1 MVIDVLVEVGGVEGI
16 EAVDQTRHHDFFV
29 GVDLDLILE
38 VLLLEAVGTKDS
50 PLEKVQVVLLFE
62 EFSLFALGLELVFEV
77 TGFFHDH
84 LDFLSVL

>member
-1 MVIDVLVEVGGVEGI
+1 
-16 EAVDQTRHHDFFV
+16 
-29 GVDLDLILE
+29 LILE

-77 TGFFHDH
+77 AGFFHDH